1 MDMYVLTIVQGT
13 LLIVCVCVM
22 VNATV
27 WVPCDVVVDP
37 PGLVFTYPAPNAP
50 HKGVARM
57 GNSLI
62 SYGTLLPE
70 VVRLFVTA
78 FV

>member
-1 MDMYVLTIVQGT
+1 
-13 LLIVCVCVM
+13 
-22 VNATV
+22 
-27 WVPCDVVVDP
+27 
-37 PGLVFTYPAPNAP
+37 
-50 HKGVARM
+50 M
-57 GNSLI
+57 GISLI